1 MPADETIEDKANDIL
16 HRLLSIPEGRPLP
29 FAFNEVPDRGELP
42 TLKARISIGGNVKP
56 SENAVDAETIRR
68 RVRGA
73 LVEIARFAI
82 DMWAKLGEGDDEQ
95 PV

>member
-1 MPADETIEDKANDIL
+1 MPEDEDIEEKANAIL
-16 HRLLSIPEGRPLP
+16 RRLLSVPEGEPLP
-29 FAFNEVPDRGELP
+29 FMFDEVPDRGELP
-42 TLKARISIGGNVKP
+42 TLKARISIGGNVKLG
-56 SENAVDAETIRR
+56 EEDVNVGTIRR

-82 DMWAKLGEGDDEQ
+82 DMRAKLGEGDDEQ